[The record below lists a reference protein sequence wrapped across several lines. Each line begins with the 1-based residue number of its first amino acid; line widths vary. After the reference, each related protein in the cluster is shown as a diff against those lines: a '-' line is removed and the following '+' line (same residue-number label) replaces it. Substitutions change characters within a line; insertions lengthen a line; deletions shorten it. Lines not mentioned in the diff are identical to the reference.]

1 MAQQSGKEKINYAV
15 AIRNFFNEVFAEAK
29 KIVWPSRETLV
40 QSTMVV
46 LAVIMVLSIYMA
58 IADFLLN
65 KLFEVIT

>member
-15 AIRNFFNEVFAEAK
+15 AIRNFFSEVFEEAK

-46 LAVIMVLSIYMA
+46 LAVILALSVYMA
-58 IADFLLN
+58 AADIILN
-65 KLFEVIT
+65 KLFDVIS